1 MKWPWVSRALYD
13 REVSAHHEATVLMT
27 QWATMWRETM
37 DKYHALKLQGAV
49 IPEPTAAPAAIVHPP
64 ADPVREKIREQV
76 RANPGMAGLGGY
88 LSDYARELRDQR
100 NWSPAQIVDAL
111 GKWESS
117 EDQSAAVDSVVPVPD
132 DEIAE
137 VIG

>member
-1 MKWPWVSRALYD
+1 MKSPWVSRDLYEQALSLLAAERAERAD
-13 REVSAHHEATVLMT
+13 LLA
-27 QWATMWRETM
+27 
-37 DKYHALKLQGAV
+37 KYHALKLQGAV
-49 IPEPTAAPAAIVHPP
+49 IPEPPAPPPVIIHAP

-76 RANPGMAGLGGY
+76 RANPGLAGLGSY
-88 LSDYARELRDQR
+88 LTDYARELRDQR
-100 NWSPAQIVDAL
+100 NMTPAQIVEAL

-117 EDQSAAVDSVVPVPD
+117 EDQSAAVDSIVPITD